1 MLISQICSLTP
12 ASKVTHRCP
21 PAEKSE
27 REKSVE
33 TVDSM
38 EGKYESPFDSQ
49 GCIRTT
55 NSGMNEGSDVTNVT
69 KGKGRCSVGEDD
81 KTRTTAL

>member
-1 MLISQICSLTP
+1 M
-12 ASKVTHRCP
+12 
-21 PAEKSE
+21 
-27 REKSVE
+27 E

-38 EGKYESPFDSQ
+38 EGQYESPFDSQ

-69 KGKGRCSVGEDD
+69 KGRGAVEWV
-81 KTRTTAL
+81 KTIKLAPRPSDCFSNGLGTPEVSPTFLKRGLSPEKMT